1 VGLAK
6 RSPLGTNLFLSRNQK
21 AGKVGK
27 VVTGI
32 GAGISFE
39 NIAEKTSRKP
49 TFLFNS
55 LTVPLTATTLS
66 LHFCSLSSL
75 NSTPINLHQI

>member
-1 VGLAK
+1 VGLRK

-39 NIAEKTSRKP
+39 NIAEKTSKKP

-66 LHFCSLSSL
+66 HTPTHYALHFFSLSSL
-75 NSTPINLHQI
+75 K

>member
-1 VGLAK
+1 VGLTK
-6 RSPLGTNLFLSRNQK
+6 RSPHGTNLFLSTNQK

-39 NIAEKTSRKP
+39 NIAEK
-49 TFLFNS
+49 N
-55 LTVPLTATTLS
+55 
-66 LHFCSLSSL
+66 
-75 NSTPINLHQI
+75 Q